1 VTGEE
6 AMADSPQI
14 LVIDDEEAV
23 RRLLALILDYAGY
36 QVTTASNASE
46 AKDVLSEGDFAL
58 VVSDVGMPG
67 ESGVQLLDYVRSEY
81 PDTATI
87 LVTGRD
93 DPDVAAE
100 ALRAGCYGYVIKP
113 FHRNQVLIDVMNA
126 LRRRD
131 LELENRQHRESL
143 EDIVKERTSDLWLAL
158 GEVERSR
165 RQIESAQAETIAR
178 LSLAAEFRDD
188 ETARHLERMSLYCSV
203 LADRIGLGTVRRQL
217 IRLASIMHDVGKI
230 GIPDRILLKPGPLDE
245 DEMSQMRRHAEIG
258 HQILE
263 GSDSEL
269 LQTAAEIALTHH
281 EWFDGSGYP
290 NHAAAD
296 DIPIEGRIA
305 AIADVFDALTNDR
318 VYRKAF
324 PLNVAVKTMREGRE
338 THFDPDLLDVFFDGM
353 DEVMRIMSATE
364 DRSYPRLH
372 TVA

>member
-1 VTGEE
+1 
-6 AMADSPQI
+6 
-14 LVIDDEEAV
+14 
-23 RRLLALILDYAGY
+23 
-36 QVTTASNASE
+36 
-46 AKDVLSEGDFAL
+46 
-58 VVSDVGMPG
+58 VSDVSMPG
-67 ESGVQLLDYVRSEY
+67 ESGVELLAYVRSEY

-87 LVTGRD
+87 MVTGRD
-93 DPDVAAE
+93 DPDIVAE

-126 LRRRD
+126 LRRR
-131 LELENRQHRESL
+131 ELEIENRHHRERL
-143 EDIVKERTSDLWLAL
+143 EEIVKDRTSDLWKAL
-158 GEVERSR
+158 GEVDRSR

-203 LADRIGLGTVRRQL
+203 LADRAGLSTVRRHL

-245 DEMSQMRRHAEIG
+245 SEMAQMQRHCEIG
-258 HQILE
+258 HQILD

-269 LQTAAEIALTHH
+269 LQVASLIALTHH

-290 NHAAAD
+290 NHAASD
-296 DIPIEGRIA
+296 EIPIEGRIA

-324 PLNVAVKTMREGRE
+324 PLNLAVATMREGRD

-353 DEVMRIMSATE
+353 EEIVRIMKATE
-364 DRSYPRLH
+364 AQTYSHLV